1 MNKSQVIGI
10 AGGTG
15 SGKSTVA
22 DRIVSHLGADSVV
35 IIYQDNY
42 YLDLTHLSIEER
54 AQWNFDHPDAVD
66 AKLMAKHIAEL
77 KAGRAIDMPVYD
89 FKTHTR
95 LPDQTIRVEPKPT
108 IIVEGILVLAI
119 KALRSQMDVKLYVE
133 TDDDLR
139 LIRRLKR
146 DINERGRTVESV
158 IEQYEKTV
166 RPMHLAFVETSR
178 RFADVIIPW
187 AEYND
192 VGVEVLI
199 NSILGVRA
207 RKAGASATTP

>member
-66 AKLMAKHIAEL
+66 AKLMAKHIADL

-207 RKAGASATTP
+207 RKAGA

>member
-66 AKLMAKHIAEL
+66 AKLMAKHIADL

-166 RPMHLAFVETSR
+166 RSMHLAFVETSR

-207 RKAGASATTP
+207 RKAGA

>member
-77 KAGRAIDMPVYD
+77 KAGRAIAMPVYD

-108 IIVEGILVLAI
+108 IIVEVILVLAI

-199 NSILGVRA
+199 NSFLGVRA
-207 RKAGASATTP
+207 RIAGAGATPP

>member
-192 VGVEVLI
+192 VGVEVHI

-207 RKAGASATTP
+207 KKAGA

>member
-95 LPDQTIRVEPKPT
+95 LPDQTIRVEPKHT

-199 NSILGVRA
+199 NPIFGVRA
-207 RKAGASATTP
+207 RKAGA

>member
-89 FKTHTR
+89 FKTHSR

-207 RKAGASATTP
+207 RKAGA

>member
-207 RKAGASATTP
+207 RKAGA